1 MALVPPVAAAS
12 ASVNIAAAAMAMV
25 AMAAA
30 MVAMAAATVVMAATS
45 ALMAAIAGEQNR
57 ARDCLNDEQEEC
69 CYSLHSAFQK
79 VVAASYYS

>member
-1 MALVPPVAAAS
+1 LALAPPAAAAS

-45 ALMAAIAGEQNR
+45 ALMAAIAVEHNR
-57 ARDCLNDEQEEC
+57 ARDCLNDEQGA
-69 CYSLHSAFQK
+69 CYSPHSAFQK

>member
-1 MALVPPVAAAS
+1 MALAAAAS
-12 ASVNIAAAAMAMV
+12 ALVNIAAAVVAMA

-30 MVAMAAATVVMAATS
+30 MAAMLVAAMVVMAAS
-45 ALMAAIAGEQNR
+45 VIAVEHNR
-57 ARDCLNDEQEEC
+57 AKDYLNDEQEE